1 MSISALTGSWATYAL
16 GSFWVLNNVW
26 GAGNL
31 VNGKDYSQSI
41 TVNSDTFPNGV
52 TMSWHWPRGKS
63 VLSYPEIVYGTQ
75 QSMQAPAGLK
85 MPRPTQVANFINL
98 SAEYSFSISGQNRN
112 FDVGFNLWLRSR
124 PNGGP
129 EAIEDELMIF
139 VHNPWGSAKGAKKI
153 STVNNADVY
162 INYDWGNGVQHWAFI
177 QLVPNE
183 SQLSGTVEISK
194 ILKTLVWKGILS
206 GDEYISGIELGAE
219 VGSGSGSLTINNL
232 SYRWEANPTVKIT
245 VGNEAATISA
255 LGRNHVIGIGKLT
268 TVSYEGAYSEYQIKQ
283 FGSKLLVMK
292 ENNIATLDVLDGVS
306 DVRFSD
312 GIYDA
317 SIAKFMPTLLEP
329 H

>member
-52 TMSWHWPRGKS
+52 TMSWRWPRGKS

-75 QSMQAPAGLK
+75 QSMPAPAGLN
-85 MPRPTQVANFINL
+85 MPRPTQVANFANL
-98 SAEYSFSISGQNRN
+98 SAEYSISISGQKRN

-129 EAIEDELMIF
+129 ETIEDELMIF

-153 STVNNADVY
+153 GTVDSADIYV
-162 INYDWGNGVQHWAFI
+162 NYDWGNEVQHWAFI
-177 QLVPNE
+177 QLVPTA
-183 SQLSGTVEISK
+183 SQLSGTVEFSY
-194 ILKTLVWKGILS
+194 ILKTLIWKGILT

-219 VGSGSGSLTINNL
+219 VGSGSGSLTINSL
-232 SYRWEANPTVKIT
+232 SYRWDASPTVKRSAS
-245 VGNEAATISA
+245 NEALTISA
-255 LGRNHVIGIGKLT
+255 MGGNHVIGNRMLKV
-268 TVSYEGAYSEYQIKQ
+268 VSYKGAYSEYQIKQ
-283 FGSKLLVMK
+283 SGSKLLVVRG
-292 ENNIATLDVLDGVS
+292 NNISTLDVLDGVS
-306 DVRFSD
+306 DIKFSN
-312 GIYDA
+312 GIYYA
-317 SIAKFMPTLLEP
+317 ATAKFMPTMLEP
-329 H
+329 R